1 MAEYPRRW
9 TLTSLESLV
18 WCIYLSIP
26 RALKFSLANQRRR
39 WGDFSFIFPHQ
50 SVEAKKKTRTP
61 PRHNAHKISGTL
73 GVSVCKILLLCR
85 ANDLFLSIWCT
96 IAAVWNWNKIICN
109 KYISSKRKRKEI
121 TFVFSLSGSVESVHK
136 RPCCFWVYR
145 RIYTK
150 IEPNAKSKIPFT
162 CGMQNHRRLTYT
174 LIGSD
179 FLSASFLFA
188 FIHARSVRL
197 MTPCPSRH
205 LSSRD
210 GLLCQHEYIQ
220 KAYKT
225 LHIGTT

>member
-1 MAEYPRRW
+1 M
-9 TLTSLESLV
+9 
-18 WCIYLSIP
+18 YLSIYSS
-26 RALKFSLANQRRR
+26 RFEIFFGESKTA
-39 WGDFSFIFPHQ
+39 GDFSFIFPHQ

-85 ANDLFLSIWCT
+85 ANDLFLSIWYMY

-136 RPCCFWVYR
+136 RPCCFWVYL